1 MQTPVRTPDPPARLL
16 RRAAAAPRSIPEQI
30 AEQIGAAIIAGE
42 RAPGERLVE
51 ADLAEL
57 YGVSRGPIRES
68 LRILERRRLI
78 DLLPRRGA
86 YVRAVSLNSI
96 ADLFNARMALSGLA
110 VRIMAA
116 TRPQSY
122 IDTLRRRI
130 EELRTMA
137 QDERASPLDFAYIV
151 TRSIKTIARGSANEL
166 IVDLLTDLANQ
177 TVWTTIWQN
186 PLDYLTPD
194 SRRRT
199 VDELEAVLQ
208 AIERGDGADAE
219 ARLRRFLEDDRDQ
232 AIGVLARKRGEQVD
246 AFRLLRSEPPSAQ
259 SQDA

>member
-1 MQTPVRTPDPPARLL
+1 M
-16 RRAAAAPRSIPEQI
+16 
-30 AEQIGAAIIAGE
+30 
-42 RAPGERLVE
+42 E

>member
-1 MQTPVRTPDPPARLL
+1 MRIPDPPARVL
-16 RRAAAAPRSIPEQI
+16 RRAASAPRSIPEQI

-51 ADLAEL
+51 TELAEL

-86 YVRAVSLNSI
+86 YVRKVSLNSI

-122 IDTLRRRI
+122 IDTLQRRVD
-130 EELRTMA
+130 ELRAMA
-137 QDERASPLDFAYIV
+137 QDDQASPLEFAHIV
-151 TRSIKTIARGSANEL
+151 TRAVRAIARGSDNEL
-166 IVDLLTDLANQ
+166 IVDLLIDLANQ
-177 TVWTTIWQN
+177 TVWTTIWQS
-186 PLDYLTPD
+186 PLDYLTAE
-194 SRRRT
+194 SRKRT
-199 VDELEAVLQ
+199 VVELDGVLEA
-208 AIERGDGADAE
+208 IKRGDGTDAE
-219 ARLRRFLEDDRDQ
+219 SRLRHLLEDDRDQ
-232 AIGVLARKRGEQVD
+232 AIGMLARKRGEQVD
-246 AFRLLRSEPPSAQ
+246 AFRLLRSNRPPSRPGHG
-259 SQDA
+259 